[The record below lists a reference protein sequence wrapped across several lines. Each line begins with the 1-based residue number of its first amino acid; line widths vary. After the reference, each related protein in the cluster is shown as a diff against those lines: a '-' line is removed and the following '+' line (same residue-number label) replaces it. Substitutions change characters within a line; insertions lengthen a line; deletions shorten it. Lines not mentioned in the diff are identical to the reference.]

1 VTDNSKTRSLFIRIM
16 ELLDMVWGSESDGVA
31 EIDIDVG
38 QELESL
44 FQSPVSDLQYVLKGT
59 WGNLP
64 APRYSVGCLSLRN
77 RWR

>member
-1 VTDNSKTRSLFIRIM
+1 MAVKRDRCSCRIVG
-16 ELLDMVWGSESDGVA
+16 LLDMFWGSEFDGVA

-44 FQSPVSDLQYVLKGT
+44 FQIPVSDLQYVSKGT

-64 APRYSVGCLSLRN
+64 VPRYSVGCLSLRN